1 MPVNKQQITKGLKPI
16 TSLKVKNMPSQD
28 DTVNDLFLKEYCDRI
43 KAFSLDKRIIER
55 EYIARYRFKTK
66 NSSDIKYSLMVMAEE
81 NINRDE
87 ARKILKSYV
96 GFDHV
101 AHEIEKGLFEF
112 ALIHVTIE
120 KSVQDHF
127 VVAVY
132 QDKLYTICDNLDMQN
147 EIINNKTLLPT
158 ILTPSFNPYF
168 VAFLSPDQ
176 LHPKRWMDIAL
187 KKQIR
192 DEAMNNFQTTDM
204 YKCKKCK
211 ERKFKITEIQLRSSD
226 EPMNRVCT
234 CMTCYYTFI
243 L

>member
-1 MPVNKQQITKGLKPI
+1 MSDNQQDSFMKECIERA
-16 TSLKVKNMPSQD
+16 KNF
-28 DTVNDLFLKEYCDRI
+28 T
-43 KAFSLDKRIIER
+43 LDKKFLER
-55 EYIARYRFKTK
+55 EYVARYRFKTK
-66 NSSDIKYSLMVMAEE
+66 NSGDIKYSLMVMAEE
-81 NINRDE
+81 NIDRDR
-87 ARKILKSYV
+87 ARNMIKQYV
-96 GFDHV
+96 GFDHI
-101 AHEIEKGLFEF
+101 AYEIERGLFEF
-112 ALIHVTIE
+112 ALINVTIN

-127 VVAVY
+127 VIPIY
-132 QDKLYTICDNLDMQN
+132 HDKLYNICENLDLEN
-147 EIINNKTLLPT
+147 ENIDNKTLLPT
-158 ILTPSFNPYF
+158 IFGETFTPYY

-176 LHPKRWMDIAL
+176 LHPKRWMDIVL

-192 DEAMNNFQTTDM
+192 DEAMNNFQTTDI